1 MTLVLSLLLGVLPLS
16 NGLPVPAVQQ
26 DSQSSALYYLMKYGY
41 IHEDE
46 NSNTA
51 ALLSADGV
59 KSAIKD
65 FQVRI
70 ATCVSCVRVHAC
82 QLKKCIA

>member
-1 MTLVLSLLLGVLPLS
+1 MP
-16 NGLPVPAVQQ
+16 Q

-65 FQVRI
+65 FQVSEAVQR
-70 ATCVSCVRVHAC
+70 A
-82 QLKKCIA
+82 KCKHIIS

>member
-1 MTLVLSLLLGVLPLS
+1 M
-16 NGLPVPAVQQ
+16 Q

-59 KSAIKD
+59 KTAIKD
-65 FQVRI
+65 FQVR
-70 ATCVSCVRVHAC
+70 
-82 QLKKCIA
+82 

>member
-1 MTLVLSLLLGVLPLS
+1 MTLSP
-16 NGLPVPAVQQ
+16 PEQ

-65 FQVRI
+65 FQVR
-70 ATCVSCVRVHAC
+70 RGKHLFHAR
-82 QLKKCIA
+82 LSYRGGVNRWDLSSKM

>member
-1 MTLVLSLLLGVLPLS
+1 MTPQ
-16 NGLPVPAVQQ
+16 PVQ

-59 KSAIKD
+59 KTAIKD
-65 FQVRI
+65 FQVG
-70 ATCVSCVRVHAC
+70 
-82 QLKKCIA
+82 

>member
-1 MTLVLSLLLGVLPLS
+1 MP
-16 NGLPVPAVQQ
+16 Q

-65 FQVRI
+65 FQVRGKHL
-70 ATCVSCVRVHAC
+70 SHARELS
-82 QLKKCIA
+82 LKIVFLPAEEQAGQGVMHFYF

>member
-1 MTLVLSLLLGVLPLS
+1 MRDFVKI
-16 NGLPVPAVQQ
+16 AQ
-26 DSQSSALYYLMKYGY
+26 DSESSALYYLMKYGY

-51 ALLSADGV
+51 ALLSANGV

-65 FQVRI
+65 FQVSDRNSYVKDI
-70 ATCVSCVRVHAC
+70 P
-82 QLKKCIA
+82 